1 MEPAGPWHFEAETCK
16 DGAGRY
22 KQPSCTWSGGETDE
36 RVEPLARGV
45 ALNEIDRHQNRSRR
59 KIENVGV
66 VVVEV
71 RFVI

>member
-36 RVEPLARGV
+36 RVPGGQHAEAEMYDP
-45 ALNEIDRHQNRSRR
+45 E
-59 KIENVGV
+59 
-66 VVVEV
+66 
-71 RFVI
+71 